1 MCALMGERAA
11 VWMRRE
17 NAASFGLCGVFLV
30 SSLEGDVMTI
40 TDGIWLGVGLGVLL
54 YVAVAYNRFIRQ
66 RNQVLNAFAQIDVQL
81 KRRYDLVPNLVEVAR
96 QYMQH
101 ERETLEAVT
110 RARQQASV
118 AAGRLQGGPATAEAS
133 VGASW
138 MAADAALSGALGR
151 LMVVAEAYPE
161 LKADARMAELSEELH
176 STENRI
182 GYARQSYNDVV
193 LRFNN
198 SVEQFPA
205 NLVARLFNFQ
215 TRAMLE
221 ATESAE
227 ERRAPR
233 VQF

>member
-1 MCALMGERAA
+1 
-11 VWMRRE
+11 
-17 NAASFGLCGVFLV
+17 
-30 SSLEGDVMTI
+30 MT
-40 TDGIWLGVGLGVLL
+40 TGIWIGLFLGLGV
-54 YVAVAYNRFIRQ
+54 YVVVVYNRFIQQ
-66 RNQVLNAFAQIDVQL
+66 RNQMSNALAQIDVQL

-96 QYMQH
+96 KYMQH
-101 ERETLEAVT
+101 ERDTLEAVT
-110 RARQQASV
+110 RARQQAS
-118 AAGRLQGGPATAEAS
+118 AAASRLQGTAAGGTTGGD
-133 VGASW
+133 VGAGASW

-151 LMVVAEAYPE
+151 LMMVAEAYPE
-161 LKADARMAELSEELH
+161 LKADQTMRELSEELN

-205 NLVARLFNFQ
+205 NVVAKLFSFK
-215 TRAMLE
+215 AAEMLQS
-221 ATESAE
+221 TESAE